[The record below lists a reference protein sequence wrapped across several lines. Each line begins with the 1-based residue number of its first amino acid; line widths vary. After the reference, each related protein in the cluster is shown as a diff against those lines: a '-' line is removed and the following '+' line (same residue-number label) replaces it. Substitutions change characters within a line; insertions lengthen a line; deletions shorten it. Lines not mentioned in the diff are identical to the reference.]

1 MNPTIALLTAHR
13 SIRKFTDQPIDPDLF
28 EQLVLAGQA
37 AASSSFMQAAT
48 IVRVTDP
55 VKRAELAHLANDQP
69 YVAAAAEFLVI
80 CADLHRAVQ
89 CCEQQGETA
98 RPDYTEQMIIA
109 TVDAALMAQNIVVAA
124 ESAGLG
130 ICYIGALR
138 NKPDAVAAL
147 LDLPDHAYAVFGLCL
162 GWPDQDPEVKP
173 RLPVDLVLHENSY
186 RPDLDSDVLAAY
198 DAQIKD
204 YYATRT
210 DNQKS
215 QTWSAQMAGLL
226 SREARP
232 HMLGFLRGRGLI
244 KK

>member
-1 MNPTIALLTAHR
+1 
-13 SIRKFTDQPIDPDLF
+13 
-28 EQLVLAGQA
+28 
-37 AASSSFMQAAT
+37 
-48 IVRVTDP
+48 
-55 VKRAELAHLANDQP
+55 
-69 YVAAAAEFLVI
+69 
-80 CADLHRAVQ
+80 
-89 CCEQQGETA
+89 
-98 RPDYTEQMIIA
+98 
-109 TVDAALMAQNIVVAA
+109 
-124 ESAGLG
+124 
-130 ICYIGALR
+130 
-138 NKPDAVAAL
+138 VAAL

-186 RPDLDSDVLAAY
+186 RPDLDSDALAAY